1 MKEVKKLLRY
11 FKGQYH
17 LLILSTICSI
27 IFVVGTLL
35 IPFFTGKAIDEI
47 PNLTTNNYFITYIYC
62 LIICVAISVLF
73 EYLFESTV
81 SIFTERVMKK
91 MKDDIYQKINN
102 VSIKFIDDHAHG
114 DLLSRATN
122 DVDNVYNAILSSF
135 KQLFDGIITIIIS
148 IVIMFYMNYILA
160 LVVVVLTPFALL
172 MSYLVA
178 KNSNKY
184 FKKQGILNGQIGSLS
199 VENISNI
206 EVIKSFNYGEDAFL
220 KFNKI
225 NQDLYLAGQKAQFIS
240 TFTNPTT
247 RLINNSTYAIVG
259 LVGVILVA
267 NGGNIQGASLT
278 IGGISAFLQ
287 YANRFAKPLNEISS
301 CVNEL
306 QLGYVSLKRI
316 NEITNTPDAIN
327 DGKLI
332 TKKPVKEIDFSHV
345 YFSYVPKQKLIEDFN
360 FKIKKGQK
368 IALVGPTGCG
378 KTTMVN
384 LLMRFYDPTKGE
396 FLFDKVNSLDIE
408 KADLRSNFKMV
419 LQETWVFKGTVYE
432 NITYGNSKAIK
443 EDVINACKEA
453 NSYDFIMRL
462 PKGFDTIISDNSG
475 LSMGEKQLINIT
487 RVMLYK
493 PDIVILDEMTS
504 NIDTRSE
511 IKILDGFMRLM
522 NGRTSFVIAHRLS
535 TIVNSDEIIVMRDG
549 HIDDVGTHKE
559 LLERKGF
566 YSELYNSQFEQ

>member
-1 MKEVKKLLRY
+1 MKEIKKLLRY

-17 LLILSTICSI
+17 LLILSTFYSI

-35 IPFFTGKAIDEI
+35 IPYFTGKAIDEI
-47 PNLTTNNYFITYIYC
+47 PNMNNSVKFINYIYY
-62 LIICVAISVLF
+62 LIACVGISVLF
-73 EYLFESTV
+73 EYLFEATV
-81 SIFTERVMKK
+81 SIFTERVMKAI
-91 MKDDIYQKINN
+91 KDEIYKKINT
-102 VSIKFIDDHAHG
+102 VSIRFIDDHTHG

-135 KQLFDGIITIIIS
+135 KQLFDGIITLIIT

-160 LVVVVLTPFALL
+160 IVVVVLTPFALL

-184 FKKQGILNGQIGSLS
+184 FKKQGVLNGDIGSLS
-199 VENISNI
+199 VEDISNI
-206 EVIKSFNYGEDAFL
+206 EVIKSFNYGGEAFS
-220 KFNKI
+220 KFNKV
-225 NQDLYLAGQKAQFIS
+225 NQDLYIAGQKAQFIS

-259 LVGVILVA
+259 LVGAILVV
-267 NGGNIQGASLT
+267 NGSNIPGASLT

-316 NEITNTPDAIN
+316 NEITDAKDAVN

-332 TKKPVKEIDFSHV
+332 TSKPVKEIDFNHV
-345 YFSYVPKQKLIEDFN
+345 YFSYVSGQKLIEDFN
-360 FKIKKGQK
+360 FKIKRGQK

-384 LLMRFYDPTKGE
+384 LLMRFYDPIKGE
-396 FLFDKVNSLDIE
+396 FLFDQVNSLDIE
-408 KADLRSNFKMV
+408 KSDLRSNFKMV

-432 NITYGNSKAIK
+432 NITYGNPKATK

-453 NSYDFIMRL
+453 NSYDFIMRM
-462 PKGFDTIISDNSG
+462 PKGFDTLISDNSG

-522 NGRTSFVIAHRLS
+522 KGRTSFVIAHRLS
-535 TIVNSDEIIVMRDG
+535 TIVNSDEIIVMKNG

-559 LLERKGF
+559 LLARKGF
-566 YSELYNSQFEQ
+566 YAELYNSQFEH